1 MHKCVN
7 VLLTYNNATDFS
19 ICHRTLWNS
28 FISCNNLLKHQQS
41 QVHIVFS
48 INNILFLTIR
58 DIWTFSFLV
67 WILFVSFY
75 CWIIWVGSSIKIVFI
90 LLHAIRWLLACV
102 VECMCVCMCACVC
115 VCCIALGIVSLLY
128 MQLVPVHVE
137 TTLVSFITWVCNCYI
152 VSDLCSSETIVNGG
166 GDMLRAYNCYLDE
179 LSSAWICAQRDT
191 EGQSFW
197 W

>member
-115 VCCIALGIVSLLY
+115 VHVYVCAMGAHLGYNEQIT
-128 MQLVPVHVE
+128 E
-137 TTLVSFITWVCNCYI
+137 TMGSNWSCQ
-152 VSDLCSSETIVNGG
+152 
-166 GDMLRAYNCYLDE
+166 A
-179 LSSAWICAQRDT
+179 
-191 EGQSFW
+191 
-197 W
+197 